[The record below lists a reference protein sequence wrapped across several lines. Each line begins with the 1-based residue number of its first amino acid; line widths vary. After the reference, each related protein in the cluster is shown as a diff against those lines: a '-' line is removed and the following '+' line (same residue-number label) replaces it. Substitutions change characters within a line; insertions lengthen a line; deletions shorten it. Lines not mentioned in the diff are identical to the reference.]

1 MPPLSYDLTEPPSL
15 LQIDSKMSLGVQTMG
30 LPHCSTA
37 FSEPFVLDR
46 CRVSLLFDA
55 TSKSHAD
62 RSQRSAGYLHSASSI
77 LYILFKRIF
86 RAARGRFID
95 AAPLFC
101 IWCNPQVF
109 CRQIPEI
116 YCVSTECVVHVVL
129 KRFQSRLCEFSI
141 RFQAFARWNRLPS
154 SLFQVNARVLMVK
167 QVPLFCSKTFSE
179 LLVWDRWFTSV
190 SGEAVIFWTR
200 VPKIHSMKIM
210 KLIDCPPC
218 GFDAAFLFLWNQ
230 VPKPIVWDKSSTCLS
245 NNGSPMLSL
254 FKLVGSAA
262 CLKST
267 AHFCVIWR
275 RPQVSCRQP
284 PFWKKQV
291 PKLIPKSCV
300 DRMPKSTPV
309 ASLLHVMFY

>member
-1 MPPLSYDLTEPPSL
+1 MP
-15 LQIDSKMSLGVQTMG
+15 
-30 LPHCSTA
+30 HRC
-37 FSEPFVLDR
+37 FV
-46 CRVSLLFDA
+46 FDA
-55 TSKSHAD
+55 TLKSFAD
-62 RSQRSAGYLHSASSI
+62 RFQKSIAYLQSASSM
-77 LYILFKRIF
+77 LFWSVF
-86 RAARGRFID
+86 RAA
-95 AAPLFC
+95 
-101 IWCNPQVF
+101 
-109 CRQIPEI
+109 
-116 YCVSTECVVHVVL
+116 CVSFLSGSKHLLGEIDCPLRYFKWT
-129 KRFQSRLCEFSI
+129 QEFWW
-141 RFQAFARWNRLPS
+141 WNRF
-154 SLFQVNARVLMVK
+154 LF
-167 QVPLFCSKTFSE
+167 FCSKTFSE

-291 PKLIPKSCV
+291 PKLVPKSCV

>member
-1 MPPLSYDLTEPPSL
+1 
-15 LQIDSKMSLGVQTMG
+15 MG

-46 CRVSLLFDA
+46 RRVSLLFDA

-77 LYILFKRIF
+77 LYILFKHIF

-101 IWCNPQVF
+101 VWCNPQVF

-141 RFQAFARWNRLPS
+141 RFQAFAQWNRLPS
-154 SLFQVNARVLMVK
+154 SLFSSERK
-167 QVPLFCSKTFSE
+167 SFDGETGSSFFCSKTFSE

-210 KLIDCPPC
+210 KLIDCPLC

-275 RPQVSCRQP
+275 RPKSLAGSRHFGRSRSPNSFPSLVSTECQNPLLWPVCYTLCSISFLSRILFWP
-284 PFWKKQV
+284 ASGISFWKIHSVK
-291 PKLIPKSCV
+291 
-300 DRMPKSTPV
+300 
-309 ASLLHVMFY
+309 